1 MIEIPYIKHETRSIK
16 KISMM
21 FNFQYDNESQ
31 FSQEIRLIRLV
42 GMKE

>member
-1 MIEIPYIKHETRSIK
+1 MIEIPVIKHETRSIK
-16 KISMM
+16 KISMI

-31 FSQEIRLIRLV
+31 FTQEIRLIRLV